1 MPSVQP
7 SLNRSGFLSKGKVS
21 SARIFTHRQEMRG
34 TLLLEVVDL
43 HPDFHGDFMG
53 SSQSIVKF
61 FGGAGSL
68 SNRVQKKREFEC
80 LTTY

>member
-43 HPDFHGDFMG
+43 HPDFHGDFMDL
-53 SSQSIVKF
+53 SQSIV
-61 FGGAGSL
+61 
-68 SNRVQKKREFEC
+68 
-80 LTTY
+80 